1 MRWLLPL
8 CLLLP
13 GYGLASTQVI
23 AGDASLKAAFIYRFA
38 QFTVWP
44 DVKPDRLRYC
54 VAGDDKVLLAMRD
67 ILRDSSNPVTAVT
80 LQQNLQSCDVL
91 YIAAGTTTL
100 STFFENVGTKT
111 ILTIAENVQTF
122 RQGMVIGFI
131 TEPKR
136 LSFRVNLQVAKQQG
150 LTLSS
155 QMLKLAKEIY

>member
-1 MRWLLPL
+1 MRLLLLL

-13 GYGLASTQVI
+13 GYGLASTQII

-54 VAGDDKVLLAMRD
+54 IAGDDKVLQAMQD
-67 ILRDSSNPVTAVT
+67 ILRDSSNLVTAVT

-91 YIAAGTTTL
+91 YIAPGTTML
-100 STFFENVGTKT
+100 STFAENTANKT
-111 ILTIAENVQTF
+111 MLTIAENVQTF

-150 LTLSS
+150 LILSS